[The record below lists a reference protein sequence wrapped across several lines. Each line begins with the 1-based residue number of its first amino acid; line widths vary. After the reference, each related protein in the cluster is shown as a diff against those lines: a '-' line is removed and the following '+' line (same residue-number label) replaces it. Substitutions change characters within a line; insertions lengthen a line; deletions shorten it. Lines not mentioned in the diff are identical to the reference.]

1 MVSTN
6 LTHKCV
12 ATGSKLTE
20 SFPVVFVFNIIQI
33 SFIGER
39 LNLLISDIEPTYI
52 SLETYVTSSLF

>member
-20 SFPVVFVFNIIQI
+20 SVPVVCVFNTIQI

-39 LNLLISDIEPTYI
+39 FLKITVSSKFIAMVRLTYRFI
-52 SLETYVTSSLF
+52 